1 MACFAD
7 SNVSHGSVA
16 TSVKY
21 GWIFTIHLTTNL
33 PMNLSVKQFKSVKIW
48 QNYGHESVATILW
61 RTLYATGSN
70 TVQHSALR
78 RIRGSTKDRA
88 NSSQLV

>member
-1 MACFAD
+1 MVMSLWPQFF
-7 SNVSHGSVA
+7 GS
-16 TSVKY
+16 
-21 GWIFTIHLTTNL
+21 
-33 PMNLSVKQFKSVKIW
+33 P
-48 QNYGHESVATILW
+48 
-61 RTLYATGSN
+61 LYATGSN